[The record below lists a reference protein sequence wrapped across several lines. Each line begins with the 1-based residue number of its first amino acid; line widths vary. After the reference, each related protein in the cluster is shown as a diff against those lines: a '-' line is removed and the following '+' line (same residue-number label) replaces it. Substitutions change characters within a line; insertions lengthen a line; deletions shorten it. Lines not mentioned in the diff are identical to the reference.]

1 MKYLLPGQMGCNL
14 PVAVRQGHKS
24 LAEAP
29 LNMRKLED
37 VGLERWKNKLGGDI
51 PYFLLLRKFV
61 KVI

>member
-37 VGLERWKNKLGGDI
+37 VGLERWKNKLGGDL
-51 PYFLLLRKFV
+51 PYFFALT
-61 KVI
+61 KVFKD